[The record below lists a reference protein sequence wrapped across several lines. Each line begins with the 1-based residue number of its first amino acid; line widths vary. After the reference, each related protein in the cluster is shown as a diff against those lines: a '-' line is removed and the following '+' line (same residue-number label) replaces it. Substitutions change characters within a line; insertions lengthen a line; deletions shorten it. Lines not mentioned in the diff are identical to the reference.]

1 MSGAE
6 REKKGSGERIKINKK
21 RPWGAIPESLVVD
34 VRLSTTARIVA
45 VWLCIRPP
53 NWIVRRE
60 HLLASL
66 GIGLDA
72 WWRARRQLLQLG
84 YLVEHKERRGGRFT
98 SAGLEFFPDPEP
110 ATTQGFTEHGESE
123 LGLSGQGKAESLA
136 TTVSTPTKIPP
147 QGNVVVVDEI
157 AWPVG
162 LADDQKQACGNAL
175 LPVKE
180 SRRQQL
186 VDELAGRL
194 LQSHG
199 QPVTNPAG
207 WLRNLVGRDL
217 AGNVT
222 LELAGGIA
230 AARSAKL
237 AAKRRDELPTFQQR
251 GPVVSLAPPS
261 AAQLAGR
268 AAAREQLGRFK
279 KTNATAVT

>member
-1 MSGAE
+1 MSSAE
-6 REKKGSGERIKINKK
+6 HEKKESGERIKINKK
-21 RPWGAIPESLVVD
+21 KPWGAIPESIVVD
-34 VRLSTTARIVA
+34 VRMSATARIVA

-53 NWIVRRE
+53 NWVVRRD
-60 HLLASL
+60 HLLTSL

-110 ATTQGFTEHGESE
+110 ATAQGFSEHGKSE
-123 LGLSGQGKAESLA
+123 LELSQQVKAEPLA
-136 TTVSTPTKIPP
+136 TTVSTTTKLPP
-147 QGNVVVVDEI
+147 QKTVVVADDI

-162 LADDQKQACGNAL
+162 LADDQKQACGKIL
-175 LPVKE
+175 LPVEE

-194 LQSHG
+194 QQSHG

-207 WLRNLVGRDL
+207 WLRNLVSRDL
-217 AGNVT
+217 AGDVT
-222 LELAGGIA
+222 LELAGGVA
-230 AARSAKL
+230 AARSARM
-237 AAKRRDELPTFQQR
+237 AAKRRDALPALQQSCS
-251 GPVVSLAPPS
+251 VASLSPPS

-279 KTNATAVT
+279 KAGATPVT